1 MAKVRKKQITVGFHP
16 KTYRQLSEAAEQ
28 FETTINE
35 IVRECVDNDLPKLVE
50 RVKKRQTRRTNI
62 RL

>member
-1 MAKVRKKQITVGFHP
+1 MARVRKKQITVGFHP
-16 KTYRQLSEAAEQ
+16 QTYRRLSEAAEQ

-62 RL
+62 